1 MPILSVIVPVYNTEK
16 YLHRC
21 VDSLLQQDLKD
32 IEIILVNDGSTD
44 GSGAICDD
52 YARIDGRVKVI
63 KQDNGGLS
71 AARNTGIAVANGKYI
86 VFVDSDDW
94 VDHDIF
100 ASDAAL
106 METEQDIDICVS
118 SVMRDYPDGY
128 VENFFEPMKECYM
141 ARDEAIEEMMYG
153 KHFRWEMVGKIY
165 RHEVFNGFRAE
176 QGITITEDLL
186 NNWKLFLN
194 SNRFHYSPHASY
206 HYFYN
211 TSSMTNLKR
220 QGLSYDDSKLR
231 VARSILA
238 TPNVELGPHAR
249 ESVAMILRDGFAEQ
263 LAMWLIDRNK
273 EKISDAYGMM
283 VQNVKKVTK
292 CFKQTEVSA
301 IADQVKEA
309 FIDARATLD
318 KLSWQR
324 DNIYIYGAGRAAGYI
339 AAIIERMGYRC
350 KSYVISDGQKKECS
364 MLCGSPV
371 IYLSQMLQ
379 ESNDPIVI
387 LTTAPKH
394 DRAVL
399 STIREFGLKDII
411 MLDKLRNLVV

>member
-1 MPILSVIVPVYNTEK
+1 MPLLSVIVPVYNMEK

-44 GSGAICDD
+44 RSGAICED
-52 YARIDGRVKVI
+52 YACRDKRVKLI
-63 KQDNGGLS
+63 NKKNGGPP
-71 AARNTGIAVANGKYI
+71 AARNTGIAAADGKYI
-86 VFVDSDDW
+86 AFVDSDDW

-100 ASDAAL
+100 ANDVAL
-106 METEQDIDICVS
+106 MEAERDIDICVS
-118 SVMRDYPDGY
+118 SVMRDFTDGHA
-128 VENFFEPMKECYM
+128 ESFFEPMQECYM
-141 ARDEAIEEMMYG
+141 DRDEAIEEMMYG
-153 KHFRWEMVGKIY
+153 KHFRWEMHAKIY
-165 RHEVFNGFRAE
+165 RSILFDGFKAE
-176 QGITITEDLL
+176 EGIIIVEDLSI
-186 NNWKLFLN
+186 NWSLFLR
-194 SNRFHYSPHASY
+194 SKKFYYSPHASY
-206 HYFYN
+206 HYFFN
-211 TSSMTNLKR
+211 TSSMTNLER
-220 QGLSYDDSKLR
+220 QGLSYDDSKFR

-263 LAMWLIDRNK
+263 LAMWLVDRNK
-273 EKISDAYGMM
+273 EKISDAYSLMA
-283 VQNVKKVTK
+283 QNVKKVTK
-292 CFKQTEVSA
+292 CFKQEEVAA
-301 IADQVKEA
+301 IAGQVKEA

-394 DRAVL
+394 DITVL
-399 STIREFGLKDII
+399 STIHEFGLKDII